1 MLTLECSLETFQCSL
16 ATHFI
21 KGSLL
26 WVPWDVFLGL
36 GMWLSGRVLPGM
48 REALDSIY
56 PEPPKKLLPYEQNK
70 AKAKEF

>member
-1 MLTLECSLETFQCSL
+1 MLTLECSL

-36 GMWLSGRVLPGM
+36 GMWLSGRVLPDM
-48 REALDSIY
+48 REALNSVY
-56 PEPPKKLLPYEQNK
+56 PEPSTKLLPNEQNK
-70 AKAKEF
+70 AKAKAF

>member
-48 REALDSIY
+48 HEALDSIY
-56 PEPPKKLLPYEQNK
+56 PEPPKKLLPNEQNK
-70 AKAKEF
+70 AKAKAF

>member
-26 WVPWDVFLGL
+26 WVLWDVFLGL
-36 GMWLSGRVLPGM
+36 GMWPDM

-56 PEPPKKLLPYEQNK
+56 PEPPKKLLPNEQNK
-70 AKAKEF
+70 AKAKAF